1 MNLAERDRRALKILA
16 TAIGAAALYLGYDYL
31 PSSATTPATAATET
45 VDMTE
50 QRLARLRDIA
60 ASAAAKQDILK
71 AVTNELAQRET
82 GLVRAESVQQAE
94 AQIVTRVREV
104 LGAEAID
111 LRSTDFAAVQPLGDA
126 YGLAPATV
134 QFECRVEQ
142 LVNVLATLATQP
154 ELIATRDLQ
163 ISSAN
168 PKDKTVRVRLTV
180 AAVVPRTLVPE
191 KGKKGAG
198 L

>member
-1 MNLAERDRRALKILA
+1 M
-16 TAIGAAALYLGYDYL
+16 
-31 PSSATTPATAATET
+31 
-45 VDMTE
+45 
-50 QRLARLRDIA
+50 
-60 ASAAAKQDILK
+60 
-71 AVTNELAQRET
+71 
-82 GLVRAESVQQAE
+82 
-94 AQIVTRVREV
+94 
-104 LGAEAID
+104 
-111 LRSTDFAAVQPLGDA
+111 
-126 YGLAPATV
+126 
-134 QFECRVEQ
+134 EQ